1 VETGYGHK
9 NMVNFGENGFWFQC
23 VGLIGQVHKKYKWMG
38 EIIKLCRICSRGW
51 YEISFGMMCGVGSS
65 CE

>member
-1 VETGYGHK
+1 
-9 NMVNFGENGFWFQC
+9 MVNFGENGLWFQC
-23 VGLIGQVHKKYKWMG
+23 VGHIGQVHKKYKWMG

-51 YEISFGMMCGVGSS
+51 YAISFGMMCGVGSS